1 MISDTPQYLKMEDL
15 QQHEA
20 SPTPTMTDSNSQTP
34 PPAVIVRSIPAKK
47 RKSWGQEL
55 PEPKTALPPRKRAK
69 TDDEKEQRR
78 IERIKRN
85 RAAAHNSRERKRQET
100 DNLAVLL
107 AHANAK
113 LDAYHKLHGPLPA
126 SVVLPEVTLCMEA
139 EDEPT
144 PAPSHAASRLS
155 YDTAGSPTSPADT
168 VMTAS
173 PMIKREAAMDLPLSD
188 LPLFDLL
195 HPKSASL
202 PHNLDAMQHSA
213 AMLSD
218 LQYASYGYL
227 DGFSLENDTY
237 DAGFGSSYVDA
248 DFTFDEFLN
257 EEPIS
262 FAVDQAAGAA

>member
-1 MISDTPQYLKMEDL
+1 
-15 QQHEA
+15 
-20 SPTPTMTDSNSQTP
+20 MTDSNSQTP

-139 EDEPT
+139 EEEECD
-144 PAPSHAASRLS
+144 PATLVHQQPNPKLHQPIFS
-155 YDTAGSPTSPADT
+155 
-168 VMTAS
+168 
-173 PMIKREAAMDLPLSD
+173 LSD
-188 LPLFDLL
+188 LMVEQP
-195 HPKSASL
+195 HPPPPSL
-202 PHNLDAMQHSA
+202 PTSTLLPD
-213 AMLSD
+213 
-218 LQYASYGYL
+218 ASYGYL

-248 DFTFDEFLN
+248 DFTFDEFLH